1 MSNTAAITDTTC
13 DLESATV
20 VRSKLYQLFALAITY
35 PDSEWVAAVK
45 AGELADTLTG
55 LLGRLDEDLLREIDR
70 NALCDSGADE
80 TALAVEYTRLFDVG
94 GGDSL
99 VSLYGG
105 HHHGGRTTAME
116 EVLRFYHHFGLQ
128 LDKARNELPDHLLGE
143 LEFLH
148 FMTFQEAGIE
158 ARGQDASH
166 YQRGQKDF
174 IERQIGRWFPE
185 LRGKLQD
192 QQPLRYYSVLFE
204 LLGRFLQHEQQRLSP
219 IVVRAAD

>member
-1 MSNTAAITDTTC
+1 MRNAAAMTDATC
-13 DLESATV
+13 EPEPRTV
-20 VRSKLYQLFALAITY
+20 LRSKLYQLFALAITY

-45 AGELADTLTG
+45 AGELADSLIG
-55 LLGRLDEDLLREIDR
+55 LLGRLDDDLLRGIDR

-94 GGDSL
+94 SGDSL

-116 EVLRFYHHFGLQ
+116 EVLRFYQHFGLT
-128 LDKARNELPDHLLGE
+128 LDKSRNELPDHLLSE

-148 FMTFQEAGIE
+148 FMTFQQARME

-174 IERQIGRWFPE
+174 VERQIGRWFPK

-192 QQPLRYYSVLFE
+192 QQPLRYYAELFT
-204 LLGRFLQHEQQRLSP
+204 LLGRFLQHEQQRLSATF
-219 IVVRAAD
+219 IRAAG